1 MKSHSA
7 EMEETIALLEQ
18 EMWRDGI
25 DLDLLGRYQRLCRE
39 REHAIA
45 RQGKDDRHEF
55 LIVIPVA
62 DRPQHLAE
70 CLESL
75 LTLCRTYEY
84 GGCVQG
90 RYPKV
95 AVLIADDSG
104 DLANI
109 AQNRAIAAGFTRQ
122 GLETLYFG
130 LAEQTELLRRLT
142 AADSDRLAPIIGDTR
157 QGALPHKGASITRN
171 IAYLKLRELTRKD
184 RRQLF
189 YFIDSDQEFRVRV
202 ETPEGEQDLFA
213 INYFHHLDAL
223 FSQRE
228 ISLLT
233 GKVVGDPP
241 VSPAVMAGNFLTDVI
256 AFLSRMAELEPDQ
269 SCRFH
274 AGDRAPADEAA
285 YHDMADLFGFKG
297 ARDAFPYRCTLDGGH
312 DHVACFKAFAR
323 KLGHF
328 FDGAHPTRKSHYQYK
343 DPAASLS
350 PARTVYTGNYIFRPG
365 CLDYFI
371 PFAPLKLRMAGP
383 VLGRILKAELKERFV
398 SANLPMLHKRTLR
411 QTGQS
416 EFRPGVC
423 RTREVCDIS
432 CELERQF
439 HGDLMLFAMEELT
452 AQGYPSC
459 PLTPTGIGP
468 LLQETAETLHRK
480 YLAKQALIGEG
491 LTRLQALFDASRD
504 GGEGRELGA
513 ASFDEQNW
521 WNHRADL
528 AEARGQFAAF
538 IGNIERNFG
547 SGAEGYAL
555 IGPGPNREQR
565 LQAIAGAI
573 FGYAGDRAAWE
584 SRDLG

>member
-1 MKSHSA
+1 MRPHSA
-7 EMEETIALLEQ
+7 EMEETIAHLEQ
-18 EMWRDGI
+18 AMWRGGI
-25 DLDLLGRYQRLCRE
+25 DLALLERYQGLCRE
-39 REHAIA
+39 RERAIA
-45 RQGKDDRHEF
+45 GQGKDDRHEF
-55 LIVIPVA
+55 RVVIPVA

-104 DLANI
+104 DPANI
-109 AQNRAIAAGFTRQ
+109 VQNRAIADDFSRQ

-130 LAEQTELLRRLT
+130 LAEQSALLRRLT
-142 AADSDRLAPIIGDTR
+142 AAESGRLTPIIGDTR
-157 QGALPHKGASITRN
+157 QGALPHKGASIMRN
-171 IAYLKLRELTRKD
+171 IAYLKLRELTQKD

-189 YFIDSDQEFRVRV
+189 YFIDSDQEFKVRV
-202 ETPEGEQDLFA
+202 ETAEGEQDLFA

-228 ISLLT
+228 IALLT

-256 AFLSRMAELEPDQ
+256 AFLSGMAGLEPDQ
-269 SCRFH
+269 PCRFH
-274 AGDRAPADEAA
+274 AGDRVPADEAA
-285 YHDMADLFGFKG
+285 YHDMADLFGFQG

-312 DHVACFKAFAR
+312 DQAACFKAFAC

-365 CLDYFI
+365 CLDTFI

-423 RTREVCDIS
+423 RTREICDIS
-432 CELERQF
+432 RELERQF

-452 AQGYPSC
+452 AQGYPSRNS
-459 PLTPTGIGP
+459 GIAT
-468 LLQETAETLHRK
+468 LLRETAETLHRK
-480 YLAKQALIGEG
+480 YLAKQALTGEG
-491 LTRLQALFDASRD
+491 LTRLKALF
-504 GGEGRELGA
+504 G
-513 ASFDEQNW
+513 DEQNW

-528 AEARGQFAAF
+528 AEAREQFAAF

-547 SGAEGYAL
+547 AGAEGYTL

-573 FGYAGDRAAWE
+573 LHYAEDRTLWREILDRFAN
-584 SRDLG
+584 R